1 MSFSMTLDSW
11 WAGAPPQIRPSGDS
25 VTFDL
30 KISGN
35 RSGSRLLLRCDE
47 NGNVWA
53 SIAKP
58 KAASTA
64 GDGSNG

>member
-1 MSFSMTLDSW
+1 MAGRRGLDKQ
-11 WAGAPPQIRPSGDS
+11 AGAPPQIRPSGDS

-30 KISGN
+30 KITGN

-58 KAASTA
+58 KPGAMP
-64 GDGSNG
+64 GELPNG